1 MGPGDWRVQHR
12 KQVFS
17 HTLASSALR
26 FAPLTAMREFAFA
39 VATTMMM
46 MMIVTRHFFHLP
58 FFFLSAFAAS
68 DVKEMFESGE
78 ASGKATV
85 NVGTE

>member
-1 MGPGDWRVQHR
+1 VGPGDWRVQHR

-46 MMIVTRHFFHLP
+46 MIVTRHFFSTSH
-58 FFFLSAFAAS
+58 FFFSLRSLRA
-68 DVKEMFESGE
+68 M
-78 ASGKATV
+78 
-85 NVGTE
+85 